1 MKEAGFTTIRKSI
14 TNRKNTVTQF
24 IVTQPLLDL
33 CEQTKRRGGERV
45 FRRWWYQKGI
55 DWDKAKA
62 RAAETDSETKSD
74 AEVEVQADPEEKE

>member
-1 MKEAGFTTIRKSI
+1 MNKPKE
-14 TNRKNTVTQF
+14 
-24 IVTQPLLDL
+24 
-33 CEQTKRRGGERV
+33 EGGERV
-45 FRRWWYQKGI
+45 SRRWWYQKGI